1 MVRPLSGSRGASPF
15 PFTEA
20 REASDYPVRVSDQR
34 KPRRPS
40 FRDPSAL
47 EALGEP
53 SDPIAELHAAH
64 ETAAALLHTGRAAE
78 DPAVTARLIALTDD
92 IGLGTLADLWAS
104 RPART
109 LPGALWR
116 LYLLR
121 EWVGTDPH
129 GAAREYAA
137 GIRFTEPNHA
147 VAGVEPPGP
156 DEVRRVADEILRG
169 VFDGDFAV
177 ALERAAAFCH
187 VVASGR
193 ADVTDGTR
201 AVFQAGRLQ
210 VMAADLS
217 AAARLWRDGKLV

>member
-1 MVRPLSGSRGASPF
+1 MSEPH
-15 PFTEA
+15 
-20 REASDYPVRVSDQR
+20 
-34 KPRRPS
+34 KPRRPA
-40 FRDPSAL
+40 FRDPAAL
-47 EALGEP
+47 EALGQP

-64 ETAAALLHTGRAAE
+64 ETAAVLLHTGRAAD
-78 DPAVTARLIALTDD
+78 DPAVTSRLVALADD
-92 IGLGTLADLWAS
+92 IGLATLADLWAS

-121 EWVGTDPH
+121 EWVGTDPD
-129 GAAREYAA
+129 GVAREYAA

-147 VAGVEPPGP
+147 VAGAEPPGP

-169 VFDGDFAV
+169 VFSGDFAV

-193 ADVTDGTR
+193 ADVTEGTR
-201 AVFQAGRLQ
+201 AVLQAGRLQ
-210 VMAADLS
+210 AMAGDLAAS
-217 AAARLWRDGKLV
+217 AKLWRSGELA

>member
-1 MVRPLSGSRGASPF
+1 M
-15 PFTEA
+15 
-20 REASDYPVRVSDQR
+20 
-34 KPRRPS
+34 
-40 FRDPSAL
+40 
-47 EALGEP
+47 P

-64 ETAAALLHTGRAAE
+64 ETAAVLLHTGRAAD
-78 DPAVTARLIALTDD
+78 DPAVTTRLVALGDD
-92 IGLGTLADLWAS
+92 IGLSTLADLWAS
-104 RPART
+104 RPARS

-121 EWVGTDPH
+121 EWVRTDPQ

-147 VAGVEPPGP
+147 VAGVDPPGP

-169 VFDGDFAV
+169 VFDGDFAI

-193 ADVTDGTR
+193 ADVAPGPR
-201 AVFQAGRLQ
+201 ELVQAGRLQ
-210 VMAADLS
+210 DMAADLT
-217 AAARLWRDGKLV
+217 ACAHLWRSDELE

>member
-1 MVRPLSGSRGASPF
+1 MA
-15 PFTEA
+15 
-20 REASDYPVRVSDQR
+20 DYPVRVSEQR
-34 KPRRPS
+34 RPRRPS
-40 FRDPSAL
+40 FLEPAAL

-64 ETAAALLHTGRAAE
+64 ETAAALVHTGRASN
-78 DPAVTARLIALTDD
+78 DPAVTQRLVALADE
-92 IGLGTLADLWAS
+92 IGLATLADLWAS

-121 EWVGTDPH
+121 EWVGADPD

-137 GIRFTEPNHA
+137 GIRFTEPNHV

-169 VFDGDFAV
+169 IFSGDLAV

-187 VVASGR
+187 VVSSGR
-193 ADVTDGTR
+193 ADITHGGR

-210 VMAADLS
+210 VMAQDLS
-217 AAARLWRDGKLV
+217 ASAKLWRSGRLV